1 MDRDDS
7 DNGSSKDL
15 SSFDVAKMS
24 EAEVAAEIAQR
35 MTRWRRA
42 RNRAEQTEPAPR
54 ADRPAASQAVAVPSD
69 AAAVAGPVASALPD
83 TDAARMARALRL
95 AAGKAEARRLP
106 AADTPAEGPEVAAQP
121 EPESRTEQFV
131 SRPHAIAR
139 LARRAPVRWAVM
151 AAAVVAAGATVV
163 SIFLPL
169 GQGPPPQVAPKA
181 EAPPA
186 DAGASALRTPA
197 PEARALQQAP
207 PATATA
213 PLQTS
218 LATLLPARIKPASK
232 LPTLAARLKPDGTAA
247 TKPNPAPA
255 AQPESAPPPSAAQA
269 PPTRAEPRAE
279 PQYKPAP
286 PAARGTGEDDDLND
300 LFEQM
305 FGDGVGQ

>member
-7 DNGSSKDL
+7 DSDNASPKEL

-42 RNRAEQTEPAPR
+42 RNRADRAEDAPPA
-54 ADRPAASQAVAVPSD
+54 DQPAAPQTVAVPSD
-69 AAAVAGPVASALPD
+69 AAAVAGPAAGALPD

-106 AADTPAEGPEVAAQP
+106 ADTSAEGPEAAAQP
-121 EPESRTEQFV
+121 EPESRTEQSAV
-131 SRPHAIAR
+131 RPHAIAR

-151 AAAVVAAGATVV
+151 AVAVVAAGAIVV
-163 SIFLPL
+163 AIFLPL
-169 GQGPPPQVAPKA
+169 GQGPPPQVVPEAK
-181 EAPPA
+181 APPA
-186 DAGASALRTPA
+186 DAGALALRTPA
-197 PEARALQQAP
+197 PEARAPQQAP

-213 PLQTS
+213 PLPTP
-218 LATLLPARIKPASK
+218 LATLLPARLKPASK

-247 TKPNPAPA
+247 AKPSPAPT
-255 AQPESAPPPSAAQA
+255 AQPESAPP
-269 PPTRAEPRAE
+269 RAE
-279 PQYKPAP
+279 PQHKPAP
-286 PAARGTGEDDDLND
+286 PAARGTGKDDDLND

-305 FGDGVGQ
+305 FSDGLGQ